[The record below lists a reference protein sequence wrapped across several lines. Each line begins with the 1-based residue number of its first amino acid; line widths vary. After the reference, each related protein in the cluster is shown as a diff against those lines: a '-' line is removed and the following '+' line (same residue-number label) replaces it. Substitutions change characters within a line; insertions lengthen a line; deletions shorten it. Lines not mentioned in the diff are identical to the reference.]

1 MENSPKYNRTFHLPY
16 SEGATNDDKI
26 SYDVSS
32 LLNVEIVITEK
43 LDGSNVSLES
53 DNCYARTHS
62 GAPTHP
68 SFDALKSLHASVKS
82 KIASNLQLFGEWCY
96 ALHSIKYDSL
106 PSYLMLFNVRDLT
119 NNMWLSWEEVVLWAE
134 EINVST
140 VPVLFK
146 GIVSSEKELKEL
158 TDKLMLEPSL
168 YGSQREG
175 VVVRV
180 NKSFADDDFSK
191 SVLKRVRKDHVQTSE
206 HWRDQVIVKNKLKA

>member
-1 MENSPKYNRTFHLPY
+1 MKNSPKYNRTFHLPY

-26 SYDVSS
+26 SHDVSS
-32 LLNVEIVITEK
+32 LIGVEIVITEK

-53 DNCYARTHS
+53 DDCYARTHS

-82 KIASNLQLFGEWCY
+82 KIASNLQLFGEWCF
-96 ALHSIKYDSL
+96 ALHSIKYESL
-106 PSYLMLFNVRDLT
+106 PNYLMLFNVRDLDNDT
-119 NNMWLSWEEVVLWAE
+119 WLSWDEVVLWAE
-134 EINVST
+134 EINVPT

-146 GIVSSEKELKEL
+146 GIINSEKELKQL

-168 YGSQREG
+168 YGPQREG
-175 VVVRV
+175 LVVRV
-180 NKSFADDDFSK
+180 FEAFKDEDFSK

-206 HWRDQVIVKNKLKA
+206 HWREQVIVKNKIKS